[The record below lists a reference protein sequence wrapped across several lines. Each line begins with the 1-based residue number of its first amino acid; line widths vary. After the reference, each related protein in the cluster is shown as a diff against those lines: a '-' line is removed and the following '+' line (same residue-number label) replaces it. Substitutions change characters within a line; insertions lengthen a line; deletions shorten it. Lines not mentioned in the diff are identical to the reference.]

1 MSGTLDEQAL
11 LARLRGGLV
20 PAHPGARGL
29 YHMTLNPGCVRL
41 RVATAAGLSMRQVA
55 DILGVKVREG
65 QSLFALDRG
74 TRFEERLYESGAAR
88 LLELFRAERGWPV
101 ADSRVLDLRDV
112 APLPGGSAEAAAAGL
127 ARRAAATQRALTAK
141 AAGHPRAVNLLV
153 QPVLLIQV
161 VGVAYPII
169 PDVLAA
175 SSAEPFYLPG
185 EVKSYPD
192 RGSKTDPADVAA
204 AARQAAVATVG
215 LRQWA
220 TGTRTAG
227 LVGDQAHLVLA
238 RPGSLQPT
246 LHTQSVR
253 HEVAVLD
260 RALTPP
266 RPTCGRSPRCWG
278 RTRTWPTWPPWR
290 SCPPPTRRCAGRS
303 VPWPSRARRRRPPRP
318 ARCCWARPPP
328 VSWPASATCAAP
340 PRCCSATPP
349 LPLRRPPRSSGSAP
363 TWPETSAPAAP
374 DPARRP

>member
-1 MSGTLDEQAL
+1 MSSAGGLEEQAL

-29 YHMTLNPGCVRL
+29 YHLTLNPGCNRL

-55 DILGVKVREG
+55 EVLGVQVREG
-65 QSLFALDRG
+65 QSMFALDRG

-88 LLELFRAERGWPV
+88 LLELFRAERAWPV
-101 ADSRVLDLRDV
+101 ADCRVLDLRDV

-127 ARRAAATQRALTAK
+127 ARRAAATQRALAAK
-141 AAGHPRAVNLLV
+141 AAGDPRAYNVLV

-175 SSAEPFYLPG
+175 ASAEPFYTPG
-185 EVKSYPD
+185 EAKSFPD

-204 AARQAAVATVG
+204 AARQAAVAVVG

-220 TGTRTAG
+220 AAARRPAT
-227 LVGDQAHLVLA
+227 LVGDQAHLVFA

-253 HEVAVLD
+253 HEVAVLE
-260 RALTPP
+260 RALATAPADLREVAAALPP
-266 RPTCGRSPRCWG
+266 DATLADPATMEEL
-278 RTRTWPTWPPWR
+278 
-290 SCPPPTRRCAGRS
+290 PTRYQEACRTFCPLAENCKVQAIAAASPMLLGTAAAGELAGISDLRRAAALLFGDA
-303 VPWPSRARRRRPPRP
+303 VPTPEETATVARLRADLARDQRARG
-318 ARCCWARPPP
+318 A
-328 VSWPASATCAAP
+328 
-340 PRCCSATPP
+340 
-349 LPLRRPPRSSGSAP
+349 
-363 TWPETSAPAAP
+363 
-374 DPARRP
+374 